1 MRVAY
6 SAFAACF
13 TVFLILYVLRGIGW
27 LTMLPGGIFLILAIA
42 SWFTGLWSLLTFLKQ
57 RY

>member
-6 SAFAACF
+6 YAFALCF
-13 TVFLILYVLRGIGW
+13 SVFLILYVLRGIGW
-27 LTMLPGGIFLILAIA
+27 LTMLPGGIFLSLAIV
-42 SWFTGLWSLLTFLKQ
+42 SWFTGLWSVLTFLKQ